1 MQRERHETE
10 ILKRIQQVLVHEDF
24 FIGPTNAVHLFDH
37 PLWSIFLLTVTH
49 TYIIYTLK
57 ISIYVMEGLGLRVEA

>member
-10 ILKRIQQVLVHEDF
+10 ILKRIQQVLVHKDF

-37 PLWSIFLLTVTH
+37 PLWSIFLLKVTH
-49 TYIIYTLK
+49 INYLYFEDLYIC
-57 ISIYVMEGLGLRVEA
+57 